1 MVEQGLGK
9 VDMVIME
16 VLKPDMVDLVTAVE
30 MGAAEDM
37 GNDAQIHF
45 IDFIKLK
52 ILSLIHKKY
61 L

>member
-16 VLKPDMVDLVTAVE
+16 VLKPDMVDLVTALE
-30 MGAAEDM
+30 MEAAEDM

>member
-1 MVEQGLGK
+1 MAEQGLGK

-30 MGAAEDM
+30 MVAEEDM

>member
-37 GNDAQIHF
+37 GNDAHFHF

-52 ILSLIHKKY
+52 IFSLIHKKY

>member
-1 MVEQGLGK
+1 MGK

-16 VLKPDMVDLVTAVE
+16 VLKPDMVDLVTALE
-30 MGAAEDM
+30 MEAAEDM